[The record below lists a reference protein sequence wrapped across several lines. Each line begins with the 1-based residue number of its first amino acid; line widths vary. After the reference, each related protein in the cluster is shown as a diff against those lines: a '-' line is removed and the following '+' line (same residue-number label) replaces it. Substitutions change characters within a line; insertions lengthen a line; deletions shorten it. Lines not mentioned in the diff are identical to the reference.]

1 MVKNLKIGMKIYTKE
16 YWSQRIVKAKVTKIY
31 EEKGQK
37 YVSLHGLYDCDEDED
52 TDMIGSFG
60 ALLDNIYLTKEEALQ
75 AMLENSRQ
83 NILKYKEEMKTIDDI
98 INFCLENCILGE
110 EYTDYDAR
118 NAVIERAKEL
128 GIKIKQD

>member
-1 MVKNLKIGMKIYTKE
+1 MVNNLKIGTKIYTRE
-16 YWSQRIVKAKVTKIY
+16 YWSQRIVKAKVTNIY

-37 YVSLHGLYDCDEDED
+37 YVSLQGLYDCDED

-60 ALLDNIYLTKEEALQ
+60 ALLDNIYLTKEEAIQ
-75 AMLENSRQ
+75 AMLENSRK

-98 INFCLENCILGE
+98 INFCLENCIIGE